1 MFLQRTISRLIVFV
15 FAFLTIG
22 HAMAAG
28 ETEQATSPYRSEYN
42 PWFKLGIFKRGFKNE
57 TLKLHLDSL
66 ESKPRRSWTRQDS
79 LKFAV
84 VSMKTGN
91 SELATYYFDH
101 LTINFEQ
108 EEEIWWNRL
117 VLHFIQREY
126 NSCVSMIRKQEP
138 GLVEFTKFWFFKK
151 ICDAKLRSL
160 RDEKWYKTESVLS
173 WEVDSSLMLLDK
185 DSPEFYEKVILPL
198 ENLNFVLEKII
209 RFIHDEDEVLA
220 RTCYEM
226 GLILDAYISPTQAYI
241 AMCLGR
247 NYDKWDKE
255 ILQGMKLAKAHIVE
269 KNYRIPIFRKNF
281 PRIEYWRF
289 DYEMLKE
296 KIIYERSDTAVKTAP
311 VLRKKVDEPKFAI
324 NSQFVILA
332 GLIVIFVSILLFLK
346 TGKKNV

>member
-1 MFLQRTISRLIVFV
+1 MSLQHIIRITVAFGIGLLTVFQ
-15 FAFLTIG
+15 AKAI
-22 HAMAAG
+22 
-28 ETEQATSPYRSEYN
+28 ESTEQVSSPYRSEYN
-42 PWFKLGIFKRGFKNE
+42 PWFKLGTFKRGFKNE
-57 TLKLHLDSL
+57 TLKIQLDSL
-66 ESKPRRSWTRQDS
+66 ETKPRQFWTRMDS
-79 LKFAV
+79 LNFAV

-91 SELATYYFDH
+91 SELASYYFDH
-101 LTINFEQ
+101 LSINFEQ
-108 EEEIWWNRL
+108 EEEIWWFRL

-138 GLVEFTKFWFFKK
+138 GLVEYTKFWFFKK

-160 RDEKWYKTESVLS
+160 RDEKWYKSESVLS
-173 WEVDSSLMLLDK
+173 WEVDSSLLLLDK
-185 DSPEFYEKVILPL
+185 GSPEFYEKVILPL

-209 RFIHDEDEVLA
+209 RFVHSDDEVLA
-220 RTCYEM
+220 RTCFEM

-255 ILQGMKLAKAHIVE
+255 ILLAMKEAKAKLVE
-269 KNYRIPIFRKNF
+269 KHYRIPIFRKNF

-311 VLRKKVDEPKFAI
+311 VLRKQGDEPKLVF
-324 NSQFVILA
+324 NSQVVILA
-332 GLIVIFVSILLFLK
+332 GLTIIFVCILLFLR
-346 TGKKNV
+346 TGKKNG

>member
-1 MFLQRTISRLIVFV
+1 MSLQRTIDLLTVFV
-15 FAFLTIG
+15 ALLLTSS
-22 HAMAAG
+22 HTMAA
-28 ETEQATSPYRSEYN
+28 ENTEQAASPYRSEHN
-42 PWFKLGIFKRGFKNE
+42 PWFKLGTFKRGFKNE
-57 TLKLHLDSL
+57 TLKLQLDSL
-66 ESKPRRSWTRQDS
+66 ESKPRKYWTRNDS

-91 SELATYYFDH
+91 SELASYYFDH
-101 LTINFEQ
+101 LSIRFEQ

-126 NSCVSMIRKQEP
+126 NSCVSMIREQEP

-160 RDEKWYKTESVLS
+160 RDEKWYKTESVFS
-173 WEVDSSLMLLDK
+173 WEVDSSLMLMDK
-185 DSPEFYEKVILPL
+185 DSPEFHEKVIVPL
-198 ENLNFVLEKII
+198 ENLSFVLEKII
-209 RFIHDEDEVLA
+209 RYIHDEDEVLA

-269 KNYRIPIFRKNF
+269 KHYRIPIFRRNF

-311 VLRKKVDEPKFAI
+311 VLRKEAVEPKFNI
-324 NSQFVILA
+324 NSQFILLA
-332 GLIVIFVSILLFLK
+332 GLILMFVCIILFLK
-346 TGKKNV
+346 TGKKIV